1 MRHSIS
7 FYAMLSAL
15 TLGISY
21 EAAANPESASM
32 NLAVSDA
39 NFNSETDNALKN
51 DVWNDVSLPQK
62 CGLMECLPLVDLIDD
77 VYYTVNL
84 RIPVSTQA
92 AKWGVPANVL
102 TTLNDGLT
110 PETILEP
117 GQKLLVDAR
126 MASAPVPYS
135 RGKCNRGRLSNGRMM
150 PEGDGYFLRT
160 DRARSFGTDV
170 TIQALMTLFKA
181 YHEKYPDAP
190 RVNIGDISKRRGG
203 KANPHK
209 SHQSGRDVDFGFVHT
224 TPPDEHH
231 PEHFVRGTAQ
241 NLDIE
246 KTWFLVETLVR
257 TGTVKVI
264 YVDRTV
270 MKLLWNYASPKL
282 TKEQQEFFFSNPRH
296 EKSASAI
303 LQHWPGHKNHFH
315 VRFKC
320 PTEQLGCRN

>member
-1 MRHSIS
+1 MRYSIS
-7 FYAMLSAL
+7 LCAMLSAL
-15 TLGISY
+15 TLGIPGG
-21 EAAANPESASM
+21 ATANPESANMSVV
-32 NLAVSDA
+32 VSDSA
-39 NFNSETDNALKN
+39 SGVDNALPVESQ
-51 DVWNDVSLPQK
+51 DESLLPKK
-62 CGLMECLPLVDLIDD
+62 CGFMECLPLVDLIDD

-92 AKWGVPANVL
+92 AKWGVPVNIL
-102 TTLNDGLT
+102 TTLNDGLK
-110 PETILEP
+110 PETVLEP
-117 GQKLLVDAR
+117 GRKLLVDAR
-126 MASAPVPYS
+126 MSSAPVPYS

-150 PEGDGYFLRT
+150 PEGNGYFLRT

-181 YHEKYPDAP
+181 YHDKYPDAP

-203 KANPHK
+203 KAKPHK

-270 MKLLWNYASPKL
+270 MKLLWQYASAKL